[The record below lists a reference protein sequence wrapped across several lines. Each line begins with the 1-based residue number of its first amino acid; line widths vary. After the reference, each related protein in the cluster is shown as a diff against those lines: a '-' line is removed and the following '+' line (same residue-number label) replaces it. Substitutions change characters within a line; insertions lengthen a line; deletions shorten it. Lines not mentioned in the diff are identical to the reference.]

1 MPLALGPDEA
11 RAYLESH
18 EAPAPQ
24 LDLVTAV
31 GFRALG
37 AALRLGVLD
46 ALAAGPRDAAGIAAA
61 TGCDARG
68 IGLLADVLVSL
79 DYLSHDPA
87 GYALAPAAR
96 WLLPD
101 SPIPYGPAVSLW
113 QHLLFRLWDD
123 LESAV
128 RHGRP
133 VLDFYGWLDE
143 HPDVREEF
151 QQVQAGLAGWL
162 AGEVVDLVPVPAGA
176 ASLLDVGG
184 GHAVY
189 AAAFCAAHP
198 SLTATV
204 LDLPGALVAGKET
217 VAAAGVGD
225 RVELR
230 PGDWSAAGLGSGHDV
245 ALLFNVV
252 HGNDPEQNA
261 ALLRRVAGALR
272 PGGVVAVLEDI
283 AGAAGPDSVAD
294 TAFSRAFSLNLLAT
308 QGGRTYRREDIEG
321 WVTAAGFGPPTWS
334 TLRRMPSNHLAVAV
348 LRA

>member
-1 MPLALGPDEA
+1 MPLSLGPDEA

-46 ALAAGPRDAAGIAAA
+46 ALAAGPLDAAGVAAA

-79 DYLSHDPA
+79 DYLSHD
-87 GYALAPAAR
+87 GDRYALAPAAR

-101 SPIPYGPAVSLW
+101 SPVPFAPAVSLW

-128 RHGRP
+128 RLGRP
-133 VLDFYGWLDE
+133 VLDFYAWLDE
-143 HPDVREEF
+143 HPDVRTEF

-162 AGEVVDLVPVPAGA
+162 AGEIVDLVPVPAGA

-184 GHAVY
+184 GHAVHTT
-189 AAAFCAAHP
+189 AFCARHP
-198 SLTATV
+198 GLRGTV
-204 LDLPGALVAGKET
+204 LDRPGALVAGRET
-217 VAAAGVGD
+217 VAAAGVAD

-230 PGDWSAAGLGSGHDV
+230 SGDWSAAELGSGHDV

-252 HGNDPEQNA
+252 HGNDPEHNA
-261 ALLRRVAGALR
+261 ALLGRVAGALR
-272 PGGVVAVLEDI
+272 PGGVVAVLEDV

-294 TAFSRAFSLNLLAT
+294 TAFGRAFSLNLFAT
-308 QGGRTYRREDIEG
+308 QGGRTYRREDVEG
-321 WVTAAGFGPPTWS
+321 WLTGAGFTAPTWS
-334 TLRRMPSNHLAVAV
+334 TLRRMPANHLAVAV
-348 LRA
+348 RR